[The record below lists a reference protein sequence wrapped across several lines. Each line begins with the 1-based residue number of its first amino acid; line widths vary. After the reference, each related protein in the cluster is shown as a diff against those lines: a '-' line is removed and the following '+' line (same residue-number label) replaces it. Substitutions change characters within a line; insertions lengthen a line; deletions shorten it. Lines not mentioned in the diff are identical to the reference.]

1 MLGTRRIIVGKE
13 NRLRLNAPPVKARLL
28 GIGLRNYSK
37 LWKNSG
43 KKNVIYLVSSLT
55 SLPSH
60 PTITPNLL

>member
-13 NRLRLNAPPVKARLL
+13 NRLRLNAPPVKTRLL

-43 KKNVIYLVSSLT
+43 KKNVIYLVPSLT